1 MKVNLSM
8 PGFKGKVGVIGGGAW
23 GTAIAQAVANNG
35 YSVSLWIYE
44 KEVADDINKLGENT
58 RYLPGVKLSGRITAT
73 TDIEEAASHKDYIL
87 MVPPSVFIPSLT
99 REIVKIP
106 DVSKGKPVIA
116 VFSKGF
122 IPDGEGNPRLILD
135 AMEEILPPYYK
146 DNLVYVAGPSH
157 AEEVGRGK
165 LTGLISASK
174 NPKNS
179 IKIRNLLTTKR
190 LLVFSS
196 LDATGVQVS
205 AALKNVVAIAFGVLD
220 ALKEAGTSFVG
231 DNTESLL
238 LAAGLNEIQTLGLA
252 MGATHPETFSSIA
265 GVGDLDVTCRSIYGR
280 NRRFGREIMNKNL
293 LTPFKNID
301 DLINNI
307 NRIGYLPEG
316 VFAAK
321 QAYQIAKDHNLRV
334 PIIKGVYRILNK
346 EANPQKLI
354 EEMLES
360 ILKKTRNTGILDNI
374 KERFFND

>member
-23 GTAIAQAVANNG
+23 GTAIAQAVADNG
-35 YSVSLWIYE
+35 YSVNLWIYE
-44 KEVADDINKLGENT
+44 KEVAEDINNLGENT
-58 RYLPGVKLSGRITAT
+58 RYLPGVKLSRRISAT
-73 TDIEEAASHKDYIL
+73 TSVEEAVSKKDYIL

-99 REIVKIP
+99 QQIAKTA
-106 DVSKGKPVIA
+106 DVQKGKPVIA

-122 IPDGEGNPRLILD
+122 IPDKFGEPKLILD
-135 AMEEILPPYYK
+135 AMEEILPPFYK
-146 DNLVYVAGPSH
+146 DNLVYVSGPSH

-179 IKIRNLLTTKR
+179 IRIRNLLTTKR

-196 LDATGVQVS
+196 LDTTGVQVS
-205 AALKNVVAIAFGVLD
+205 AALKNVIAIAFGVLD
-220 ALKEAGTSFVG
+220 ALKDAGTSFVG

-238 LAAGLNEIQTLGLA
+238 LAAGLNEIQTLGIA

-280 NRRFGREIMNKNL
+280 NRRFGREIMTKNL
-293 LTPFKNID
+293 LTPFRNID
-301 DLINNI
+301 DLISKI
-307 NRIGYLPEG
+307 DRIGYLPEG
-316 VFAAK
+316 VFASR
-321 QAYQIAKDHNLRV
+321 QAYRIAKNSNLRV
-334 PIIKGVYRILNK
+334 PIIKAVYRILNK
-346 EANPQKLI
+346 EANPTHLM
-354 EEMLES
+354 EEMLE
-360 ILKKTRNTGILDNI
+360 GILRKTKPTGLLDNL